1 MLNKI
6 IQFTLAEK
14 DLKGSAEFPSPAI
27 KNLPEWY
34 KKTSPYVDG
43 EKNYSP
49 GGANGTIKKCIPVLD
64 AISSGYIIKTWTD
77 TYFSDNSVTWSMT
90 DPGIPAVEGHSIDQ
104 LPNYP
109 IQSFY
114 KKEAFKWN
122 NPWKIQTPRGYSC
135 LFITPIGHHLPFKII
150 EGVVDTDKF
159 PLTINFP
166 FFLNNNFTGVIPYG
180 TPMVQV
186 IPFKR
191 DSFKSK
197 EDNFKEKEYENIKN
211 FHNRTFMNRYKINWW
226 NRKEFK

>member
-1 MLNKI
+1 MLDKKI
-6 IQFTLAEK
+6 NFILTES
-14 DLKGSAEFPSPAI
+14 DLNGVAEFPSPAI

-43 EKNYSP
+43 EKTYSS
-49 GGANGTIKKCIPVLD
+49 GNANATIKKCIPVLD
-64 AISSGYIIKTWTD
+64 ALSTGYIIKTWTD
-77 TYFSDNSVTWSMT
+77 VHFSENSVTWSLT
-90 DPGIPAVEGHSIDQ
+90 DPRIPAVEGHTIDQ
-104 LPNYP
+104 LPYYP

-114 KKEAFKWN
+114 KKEAFKWT
-122 NPWKIQTPRGYSC
+122 NPWKIETPKGYSC

-150 EGVVDTDKF
+150 EGIVDTDEF

-166 FFLNNNFTGVIPYG
+166 FFLNNNFTGVIPYN

-191 DSFKSK
+191 DSFKSDQK
-197 EDNFKEKEYENIKN
+197 EFKEKEYKKLKN
-211 FHNRTFMNRYKINWW
+211 FHHRTFINRYKLNWW